1 MQDGI
6 VKMEGQHWLVKS
18 GQRTKVGKDTAL
30 PSGVKIAENGEITLS
45 GGKAV
50 TLQDGQFMTSK
61 GEVMPAPEALKES
74 EEAISA
80 SNTAAGTP
88 SAQANANAGSQE
100 NRETTDSPGTNNSN
114 SGKAI
119 QGRSATEVGDK

>member
-1 MQDGI
+1 
-6 VKMEGQHWLVKS
+6 
-18 GQRTKVGKDTAL
+18 
-30 PSGVKIAENGEITLS
+30 
-45 GGKAV
+45 
-50 TLQDGQFMTSK
+50 MTSK

-100 NRETTDSPGTNNSN
+100 NREATDSPSTNNSN

>member
-18 GQRTKVGKDTAL
+18 GQRTKVGKETTL
-30 PSGVKIAENGEITLS
+30 PSGVKIAEDGKITLN
-45 GGKAV
+45 GGKEV
-50 TLQDGQFMTSK
+50 GLQDGQFVSME
-61 GEVMPAPEALKES
+61 GEVMAAPSALKEG

-80 SNTAAGTP
+80 SNTAAGVP